1 MTYRPPYVQRR
12 RPIGGGDYIMDT
24 VPWLEVLVTEWDDMD
39 GVDWLEYMEFGR
51 CLAHTL
57 YIDDWFR

>member
-1 MTYRPPYVQRR
+1 MTYRPPYVQQR
-12 RPIGGGDYIMDT
+12 RPTVGGGYTMDT

-51 CLAHTL
+51 CLRHTF
-57 YIDDWFR
+57 YVEHWF